1 MRKKKEARAALC
13 YNYPMSKIVTGILA
27 HVDAG
32 KTTLSEALL
41 YEAGMLRKKGRVD
54 TKDSFLDNN
63 TWERERGIT
72 IYSKVARLNLGD
84 VELILTDTPGHVD
97 FSGEMERALN
107 ICDQAILIINASDGV
122 QAHTKTVWKLLR
134 HRNIPT
140 FIFVNKTDLPGFDK
154 EKSLQNL
161 RKELSPEAL
170 DFSELHTDNF
180 YEEIATAS
188 EALLDKYME
197 TGSISDEEIA
207 DTIAACHAFP
217 VFFGSAL
224 KGDGV
229 SEFLEALKLYSRPA
243 VVKDSFAAV
252 CLKITR
258 DKAGNRLTHLKLM
271 GGSLKVK
278 DTLGDEKINE
288 IRLYSGEKYET
299 VPEVYATDIVAV
311 TGLKNSRPGSTYGNV
326 TNVTDTYIEPVL
338 TYAVKY
344 PDDVDRQAMHRYLLE
359 LEEEEPNLKVEYNE
373 GTREIY
379 VHLMGEV
386 QTEILTREIEE
397 RYNIKVSFG
406 VGNILYKETIADIV
420 EGVGHFEPLRH
431 YAEVHLKMEPLD
443 RGAGMQFDTDVSTD
457 DLALNWQRLVLTHLG
472 EREHRGVLTGSP
484 ITDMKI
490 TLVAGKAH
498 LKHTEGGDFR
508 QATYRAVRQGL
519 MMAESILLEPFYF
532 YELTV
537 PDSAVG
543 RAMTDIDRMW
553 GTAEVSEQR
562 DGISIITGKAP
573 VSTLNGYAKEVAAY
587 TKGLGTLSVSLAGY
601 EPCHNAEEVIAARA
615 YSPENDLRN
624 TPDSVFCS
632 HGAGTVIPWHEVYNY
647 MHLPL
652 MGEARDD
659 DESGAPVNAP
669 TSKERAEI
677 FVTTEEIDEIINK
690 TAYANRS
697 GRKGSYKGISEAM
710 RERRRIGGKPI
721 NPAPTSY
728 KGTPAKEK
736 YMLIDGYNV
745 VHAWAELNSI
755 AEKDM
760 GGAAGRLMDIVSNYS
775 GITGIKTILVFDAYK
790 VPGHSTEEIK
800 YHNITVVYTKTAET
814 ADRYIERYAHD
825 NGKKY
830 DIIVVTSDGVEQV
843 IIRGAGCTLMSSRDF
858 EEDCQRKS
866 DGLKSMKLPDSVRI
880 TE

>member
-41 YEAGMLRKKGRVD
+41 YEAGVLRKKGRVD

-84 VELILTDTPGHVD
+84 IELILTDTPGHVD

-229 SEFLEALKLYSRPA
+229 GGFLEALKTYSRPA
-243 VVKDSFAAV
+243 TVKDSLAAV

-271 GGSLKVK
+271 GGTLKVK

-288 IRLYSGEKYET
+288 IRLYSGEKYEA
-299 VPEVYATDIVAV
+299 VPEAHATDIVAV

-406 VGNILYKETIADIV
+406 VGNILYKETIADTV

-587 TKGLGTLSVSLAGY
+587 TKGLGALSVSLAGY

-652 MGEARDD
+652 MGEAWDD
-659 DESGAPVNAP
+659 DEPGAPVNVP

-858 EEDCQRKS
+858 EEDCRRKS
-866 DGLKSMKLPDSVRI
+866 DELKNMKLPDSVRI

>member
-1 MRKKKEARAALC
+1 
-13 YNYPMSKIVTGILA
+13 
-27 HVDAG
+27 
-32 KTTLSEALL
+32 
-41 YEAGMLRKKGRVD
+41 
-54 TKDSFLDNN
+54 
-63 TWERERGIT
+63 IT
-72 IYSKVARLNLGD
+72 IFSKVARLSLGD
-84 VELILTDTPGHVD
+84 LELILTDTPGHVD

-134 HRNIPT
+134 ARRIPT
-140 FIFVNKTDLPGFDK
+140 FIFVNKTDLPGFDRDRLL
-154 EKSLQNL
+154 SNL
-161 RKELSPEAL
+161 KKELSPEAT
-170 DFSELHTDNF
+170 DFAGMHTEQF
-180 YEEIATAS
+180 YEEVATAS
-188 EALLDKYME
+188 EELLDSYME
-197 TGSISDEEIA
+197 KGSLTDAEIA
-207 DTIAACHAFP
+207 GAIGNSRVFP

-229 SEFLEALKLYSRPA
+229 GAFLEALKTYSHSPA
-243 VVKDSFAAV
+243 TGDSFGAV

-258 DKAGNRLTHLKLM
+258 DKAGNRLTHLKLT

-278 DTLGDEKINE
+278 DVLEEEKINE
-288 IRLYSGEKYET
+288 IRLYSGEKYEA
-299 VPEVYATDIVAV
+299 VNEVRATDICAV
-311 TGLKNSRPGSTYGNV
+311 TGLKNSRPGHTYGNV
-326 TNVTDTYIEPVL
+326 TNVTDTVIEPVL

-344 PDDVDRQAMHRYLLE
+344 PDDVDRTTMHRILTE
-359 LEEEEPNLKVEYNE
+359 LEEEEPNLKVEYSE
-373 GTREIY
+373 ATREIY

-406 VGNILYKETIADIV
+406 VGNILYKETIENTV

-431 YAEVHLKMEPLD
+431 YAEVHLKMEPLY
-443 RGAGMQFDTDVSTD
+443 RGAGLQFETDVSTD
-457 DLALNWQRLVLTHLG
+457 DLALNWQRLILTHLQ
-472 EREHRGVLTGSP
+472 EKEHRGVLTGSP
-484 ITDMKI
+484 ITDIKI

-519 MMAESILLEPFYF
+519 MMAESTLLEPFYF

-537 PDSAVG
+537 PENAVG

-553 GTAEVSEQR
+553 GTAEISEQH
-562 DGISIITGKAP
+562 DGISVITGKAP

-601 EPCHNAEEVIAARA
+601 EPCHNALEVIEARA

-652 MGEARDD
+652 MDD
-659 DESGAPVNAP
+659 RVADADSPAPIAVP
-669 TSKERAEI
+669 TAERKEI

-697 GRKGSYKGISEAM
+697 GRQGSFKGISESM
-710 RERRRIGGKPI
+710 REKRRIGGKPI
-721 NPAPTSY
+721 NPTTTSKKAAP
-728 KGTPAKEK
+728 PKEK

-745 VHAWAELNSI
+745 VHAWEELNGI
-755 AEKDM
+755 AEKDLN
-760 GGAAGRLMDIVSNYS
+760 GAAGRLMDIVSNYS
-775 GITGIKTILVFDAYK
+775 AITGIKTILVFDAYK

-814 ADRYIERYAHD
+814 ADRYIERYAHE
-825 NGKKY
+825 NGKNY
-830 DIIVVTSDGVEQV
+830 DIVVVTSDGVEQV

-858 EEDCQRKS
+858 YEDCNRKNE
-866 DGLKSMKLPDSVRI
+866 DLKSMKLPDSVKI
-880 TE
+880 SED

>member
-1 MRKKKEARAALC
+1 
-13 YNYPMSKIVTGILA
+13 
-27 HVDAG
+27 
-32 KTTLSEALL
+32 
-41 YEAGMLRKKGRVD
+41 
-54 TKDSFLDNN
+54 
-63 TWERERGIT
+63 
-72 IYSKVARLNLGD
+72 
-84 VELILTDTPGHVD
+84 
-97 FSGEMERALN
+97 
-107 ICDQAILIINASDGV
+107 
-122 QAHTKTVWKLLR
+122 
-134 HRNIPT
+134 
-140 FIFVNKTDLPGFDK
+140 
-154 EKSLQNL
+154 
-161 RKELSPEAL
+161 
-170 DFSELHTDNF
+170 
-180 YEEIATAS
+180 
-188 EALLDKYME
+188 
-197 TGSISDEEIA
+197 
-207 DTIAACHAFP
+207 
-217 VFFGSAL
+217 
-224 KGDGV
+224 
-229 SEFLEALKLYSRPA
+229 
-243 VVKDSFAAV
+243 
-252 CLKITR
+252 
-258 DKAGNRLTHLKLM
+258 
-271 GGSLKVK
+271 
-278 DTLGDEKINE
+278 
-288 IRLYSGEKYET
+288 
-299 VPEVYATDIVAV
+299 
-311 TGLKNSRPGSTYGNV
+311 
-326 TNVTDTYIEPVL
+326 
-338 TYAVKY
+338 
-344 PDDVDRQAMHRYLLE
+344 
-359 LEEEEPNLKVEYNE
+359 
-373 GTREIY
+373 
-379 VHLMGEV
+379 
-386 QTEILTREIEE
+386 
-397 RYNIKVSFG
+397 
-406 VGNILYKETIADIV
+406 
-420 EGVGHFEPLRH
+420 
-431 YAEVHLKMEPLD
+431 
-443 RGAGMQFDTDVSTD
+443 
-457 DLALNWQRLVLTHLG
+457 
-472 EREHRGVLTGSP
+472 
-484 ITDMKI
+484 
-490 TLVAGKAH
+490 
-498 LKHTEGGDFR
+498 
-508 QATYRAVRQGL
+508 
-519 MMAESILLEPFYF
+519 
-532 YELTV
+532 
-537 PDSAVG
+537 
-543 RAMTDIDRMW
+543 MTDIDRMW

-652 MGEARDD
+652 MGEARDE
-659 DESGAPVNAP
+659 DEAGAPVNAP

-721 NPAPTSY
+721 NPTPTSY

-790 VPGHSTEEIK
+790 VLGHSTEEIK

-858 EEDCQRKS
+858 EEDCKRKS
-866 DGLKSMKLPDSVRI
+866 EELKSMKLPDSVRI

>member
-1 MRKKKEARAALC
+1 MR
-13 YNYPMSKIVTGILA
+13 KIVTGILA

-41 YEAGMLRKKGRVD
+41 YEAGILKKKGRVD

-63 TWERERGIT
+63 AWERERGIT
-72 IYSKVARLNLGD
+72 IFSKVARLNLGD
-84 VELILTDTPGHVD
+84 LELILTDTPGHVD

-134 HRNIPT
+134 ARHIPT
-140 FIFVNKTDLPGFDK
+140 FIFVNKTDLPGFDRDRII
-154 EKSLQNL
+154 SNL
-161 RKELSPEAL
+161 KKELSPEAA
-170 DFSELHTDNF
+170 DFSGMHTEQF
-180 YEEIATAS
+180 YEEVATAS
-188 EALLDKYME
+188 EELLDSYME
-197 TGSISDEEIA
+197 KGNLTDAEIA
-207 DTIAACHAFP
+207 GAIGDSRVFP

-229 SEFLEALKLYSRPA
+229 GAFLEALKTYSGSPVA
-243 VVKDSFAAV
+243 GDSFGAV

-258 DKAGNRLTHLKLM
+258 DKAGNRLTHLKLT

-278 DTLGDEKINE
+278 DVLEEEKINE
-288 IRLYSGEKYET
+288 IRLYSGEKYEA
-299 VPEVYATDIVAV
+299 VNEVRAIDICAV
-311 TGLKNSRPGSTYGNV
+311 TGLKNSRPGHTYGNV
-326 TNVTDTYIEPVL
+326 TNVTDTVIEPVL

-344 PDDVDRQAMHRYLLE
+344 PDDVDRTTMHRILTE
-359 LEEEEPNLKVEYNE
+359 LEEEEPNLKVEYSE
-373 GTREIY
+373 ATREIY

-406 VGNILYKETIADIV
+406 VGNILYKETIENTV

-431 YAEVHLKMEPLD
+431 YAEVHLKMEPLY
-443 RGAGMQFDTDVSTD
+443 RGAGLQFETDVSTD
-457 DLALNWQRLVLTHLG
+457 DLALNWQRLILTHLQ
-472 EREHRGVLTGSP
+472 EKEHRGVLTGSP
-484 ITDMKI
+484 ITDIKI

-519 MMAESILLEPFYF
+519 MMAESTLLEPFYF

-537 PDSAVG
+537 PENAVG

-553 GTAEVSEQR
+553 GTAEISEQH
-562 DGISIITGKAP
+562 DGISVITGKAP

-601 EPCHNAEEVIAARA
+601 EPCHNALEVIEARA

-632 HGAGTVIPWHEVYNY
+632 HGAGTVIPWHEVYSY

-652 MGEARDD
+652 MDD
-659 DESGAPVNAP
+659 RASDSDSPVPIAAPAP
-669 TSKERAEI
+669 ERKEI

-697 GRKGSYKGISEAM
+697 GRQGSFKGISESM
-710 RERRRIGGKPI
+710 REKRRIGGKPI
-721 NPAPTSY
+721 NPTTASKKAAP
-728 KGTPAKEK
+728 PKEK

-745 VHAWAELNSI
+745 VHAWEELKGI
-755 AEKDM
+755 AEKDLN
-760 GGAAGRLMDIVSNYS
+760 GAAGRLMDIVSNYS
-775 GITGIKTILVFDAYK
+775 AITGIKTILVFDAYK

-814 ADRYIERYAHD
+814 ADRYIERYAHE
-825 NGKKY
+825 NGKNY
-830 DIIVVTSDGVEQV
+830 DIVVVTSDGVEQV

-858 EEDCQRKS
+858 YEDCSRKNE
-866 DGLKSMKLPDSVRI
+866 DLKSMKLPDSVKI
-880 TE
+880 SED

>member
-1 MRKKKEARAALC
+1 MR
-13 YNYPMSKIVTGILA
+13 KIVTGILA

-41 YEAGMLRKKGRVD
+41 YEAGILKKKGRVD

-63 TWERERGIT
+63 AWERERGIT
-72 IYSKVARLNLGD
+72 IFSKVARLSLGD
-84 VELILTDTPGHVD
+84 LELVLTDTPGHVD

-134 HRNIPT
+134 ARRIPT
-140 FIFVNKTDLPGFDK
+140 FIFVNKTDLPGFDRDRLL
-154 EKSLQNL
+154 SNL
-161 RKELSPEAL
+161 KKELSPEAT
-170 DFSELHTDNF
+170 DFSGMHTEQF
-180 YEEIATAS
+180 YEEVATAS
-188 EALLDKYME
+188 EELLDSYME
-197 TGSISDEEIA
+197 KGKLTDAEIA
-207 DTIAACHAFP
+207 GAIGDSGVFP

-229 SEFLEALKLYSRPA
+229 GAFLEALKTYSYSPA
-243 VVKDSFAAV
+243 TGDSFGAV

-258 DKAGNRLTHLKLM
+258 DKAGNRLTHLKLT

-278 DTLGDEKINE
+278 DVLDEEKINE
-288 IRLYSGEKYET
+288 IRLYSGEKYEA
-299 VPEVYATDIVAV
+299 VNEVRATDICAV
-311 TGLKNSRPGSTYGNV
+311 TGLKNSRPGHTYGNV
-326 TNVTDTYIEPVL
+326 TNVTDTVIEPVL

-344 PDDVDRQAMHRYLLE
+344 PDDVDRTTMHRILTE
-359 LEEEEPNLKVEYNE
+359 LEEEEPNLKVEYSE
-373 GTREIY
+373 ATREIY

-406 VGNILYKETIADIV
+406 VGNILYKETIENTV

-431 YAEVHLKMEPLD
+431 YAEVHLKMEPLY
-443 RGAGMQFDTDVSTD
+443 RGAGLQFETDVSTD
-457 DLALNWQRLVLTHLG
+457 DLALNWQRLILTHLQ
-472 EREHRGVLTGSP
+472 EKEHRGVLTGSP
-484 ITDMKI
+484 ITDIKI

-519 MMAESILLEPFYF
+519 MMAESTLLEPFYF

-537 PDSAVG
+537 PENAVG

-553 GTAEVSEQR
+553 GTAEISEQH
-562 DGISIITGKAP
+562 DGISVITGKAP

-601 EPCHNAEEVIAARA
+601 EPCHNALEVIEARA

-652 MGEARDD
+652 MDD
-659 DESGAPVNAP
+659 RVADADSPVPIAVP
-669 TSKERAEI
+669 TAERKEI

-697 GRKGSYKGISEAM
+697 GRQGSFKGISESM
-710 RERRRIGGKPI
+710 REKRRIGGKPI
-721 NPAPTSY
+721 NPTTTSKKAAP
-728 KGTPAKEK
+728 PKEK

-745 VHAWAELNSI
+745 VHAWEELNGI
-755 AEKDM
+755 AEKDLN
-760 GGAAGRLMDIVSNYS
+760 GAAGRLMDIVSNYS
-775 GITGIKTILVFDAYK
+775 AITGIKTILVFDAYK

-814 ADRYIERYAHD
+814 ADRYIERYAHE
-825 NGKKY
+825 NGKNY
-830 DIIVVTSDGVEQV
+830 DIVVVTSDGVEQV

-858 EEDCQRKS
+858 YEDCNRKS
-866 DGLKSMKLPDSVRI
+866 EDLKSMKLPDSVKI
-880 TE
+880 SEY

>member
-1 MRKKKEARAALC
+1 MR
-13 YNYPMSKIVTGILA
+13 KIVTGILA

-41 YEAGMLRKKGRVD
+41 YEAGILKKKGRVD

-63 TWERERGIT
+63 AWERERGIT
-72 IYSKVARLNLGD
+72 IFSKVARLNLGD
-84 VELILTDTPGHVD
+84 LELILTDTPGHVD

-134 HRNIPT
+134 ARHIPT
-140 FIFVNKTDLPGFDK
+140 FIFVNKTDLPGFDRDRIL
-154 EKSLQNL
+154 SNL
-161 RKELSPEAL
+161 KKELSPEAA
-170 DFSELHTDNF
+170 DFSGMHTEQF
-180 YEEIATAS
+180 YEEVAIAS
-188 EALLDKYME
+188 EELLDSYME
-197 TGSISDEEIA
+197 KGNLTDAEIA
-207 DTIAACHAFP
+207 GAIGDSRVFP

-229 SEFLEALKLYSRPA
+229 GAFLEALKTYSGSP
-243 VVKDSFAAV
+243 VTGDSFGAV
-252 CLKITR
+252 CLKVTR
-258 DKAGNRLTHLKLM
+258 DKAGNRLTHLKLT

-278 DTLGDEKINE
+278 DVLEEEKINE
-288 IRLYSGEKYET
+288 IRLYSGEKYEA
-299 VPEVYATDIVAV
+299 VNEVRAIDICAV
-311 TGLKNSRPGSTYGNV
+311 TGLKNSRPGHTYGNV
-326 TNVTDTYIEPVL
+326 TNVTDTIIEPVL

-344 PDDVDRQAMHRYLLE
+344 PDDVDRTTMHRILTE
-359 LEEEEPNLKVEYNE
+359 LEEEEPNLKVEYSE
-373 GTREIY
+373 ATREIY
-379 VHLMGEV
+379 IHLMGEV

-406 VGNILYKETIADIV
+406 VGNILYKETIENTV

-431 YAEVHLKMEPLD
+431 YAEVHLKMEPLY
-443 RGAGMQFDTDVSTD
+443 RGAGLQFETDVSTD
-457 DLALNWQRLVLTHLG
+457 DLALNWQRLILTHLQ
-472 EREHRGVLTGSP
+472 EKEHRGVLTGSP
-484 ITDMKI
+484 IMDIKI

-519 MMAESILLEPFYF
+519 MMAESTLLEPFYF

-537 PDSAVG
+537 PENAVG

-553 GTAEVSEQR
+553 GTAEISEQH
-562 DGISIITGKAP
+562 DGISVITGKAP

-601 EPCHNAEEVIAARA
+601 EPCHNALEVIEARA

-632 HGAGTVIPWHEVYNY
+632 HGAGTVIPWHEVYSY

-652 MGEARDD
+652 MDD
-659 DESGAPVNAP
+659 RATDSHSPVPIAAPAP
-669 TSKERAEI
+669 ERKEI

-697 GRKGSYKGISEAM
+697 GRQGSFKGISESM
-710 RERRRIGGKPI
+710 REKRRIGGKPI
-721 NPAPTSY
+721 NPTTASKKAASP
-728 KGTPAKEK
+728 KEK

-745 VHAWAELNSI
+745 VHAWEELKGI
-755 AEKDM
+755 AEKDLN
-760 GGAAGRLMDIVSNYS
+760 GAAGRLMDIVSNYS
-775 GITGIKTILVFDAYK
+775 AITGIKTILVFDAYK
-790 VPGHSTEEIK
+790 VPGHNTEEIK

-814 ADRYIERYAHD
+814 ADRYIERYAHE
-825 NGKKY
+825 NGKNY
-830 DIIVVTSDGVEQV
+830 DIVVVTSDGVEQV

-858 EEDCQRKS
+858 YEDCSRKNE
-866 DGLKSMKLPDSVRI
+866 DLKSMKLPDSVKI
-880 TE
+880 SED

>member
-1 MRKKKEARAALC
+1 MR
-13 YNYPMSKIVTGILA
+13 KIVTGILA

-41 YEAGMLRKKGRVD
+41 YEAGILKKKGRVD

-63 TWERERGIT
+63 AWERERGIT
-72 IYSKVARLNLGD
+72 IFSKVARLSLGD
-84 VELILTDTPGHVD
+84 LELILTDTPGHVD

-134 HRNIPT
+134 ARRIPT
-140 FIFVNKTDLPGFDK
+140 FIFVNKTDLPGFDRDRLL
-154 EKSLQNL
+154 SNL
-161 RKELSPEAL
+161 KKELSPEAT
-170 DFSELHTDNF
+170 DFAGMHTEQF
-180 YEEIATAS
+180 YEEVATAS
-188 EALLDKYME
+188 EELLDSYME
-197 TGSISDEEIA
+197 KGSLTDAEIA
-207 DTIAACHAFP
+207 GAIGNSRVFP

-229 SEFLEALKLYSRPA
+229 GAFLEALKTYSHSPA
-243 VVKDSFAAV
+243 TGDSFGAV

-258 DKAGNRLTHLKLM
+258 DKAGNRLTHLKLT

-278 DTLGDEKINE
+278 DVLEEEKINE
-288 IRLYSGEKYET
+288 IRLYSGEKYEA
-299 VPEVYATDIVAV
+299 VNEVRATDICAV
-311 TGLKNSRPGSTYGNV
+311 TGLKNSRPGHTYGNV
-326 TNVTDTYIEPVL
+326 TNVTDTVIEPVL

-344 PDDVDRQAMHRYLLE
+344 PDDVDRTTMHRILTE
-359 LEEEEPNLKVEYNE
+359 LEEEEPNLKVEYSE
-373 GTREIY
+373 ATREIY

-406 VGNILYKETIADIV
+406 VGNILYKETIENTV

-431 YAEVHLKMEPLD
+431 YAEVHLKMEPLY
-443 RGAGMQFDTDVSTD
+443 RGAGLQFETDVSTD
-457 DLALNWQRLVLTHLG
+457 DLALNWQRLILTHLQ
-472 EREHRGVLTGSP
+472 EKEHRGVLTGSP
-484 ITDMKI
+484 ITDIKI

-519 MMAESILLEPFYF
+519 MMAESTLLEPFYF

-537 PDSAVG
+537 PENAVG

-553 GTAEVSEQR
+553 GTAEISEQH
-562 DGISIITGKAP
+562 DGISVITGKAP

-601 EPCHNAEEVIAARA
+601 EPCHNALEVIEARA

-652 MGEARDD
+652 MDD
-659 DESGAPVNAP
+659 RVADADSPAPIAVP
-669 TSKERAEI
+669 TAERKEI

-697 GRKGSYKGISEAM
+697 GRQGSFKGISESM
-710 RERRRIGGKPI
+710 REKRRIGGKPI
-721 NPAPTSY
+721 NPTTTSKKAAP
-728 KGTPAKEK
+728 PKEK

-745 VHAWAELNSI
+745 VHAWEELNGI
-755 AEKDM
+755 AEKDLN
-760 GGAAGRLMDIVSNYS
+760 GAAGRLMDIVSNYS
-775 GITGIKTILVFDAYK
+775 AITGIKTILVFDAYK

-814 ADRYIERYAHD
+814 ADRYIERYAHE
-825 NGKKY
+825 NGKNY
-830 DIIVVTSDGVEQV
+830 DIVVVTSDGVEQV

-858 EEDCQRKS
+858 YEDCNRKNE
-866 DGLKSMKLPDSVRI
+866 DLKSMKLPDSVKI
-880 TE
+880 SED

>member
-1 MRKKKEARAALC
+1 MKEAPTLLC
-13 YNYPMSKIVTGILA
+13 YNRPMRKIVTGILA

-41 YEAGMLRKKGRVD
+41 YEAGILKKKGRVD

-63 TWERERGIT
+63 AWERERGIT
-72 IYSKVARLNLGD
+72 IFSKIARLNLGD
-84 VELILTDTPGHVD
+84 LELILTDTPGHVD

-134 HRNIPT
+134 RRNIPT
-140 FIFVNKTDLPGFDK
+140 FIFVNKTDLPGFDR
-154 EKSLQNL
+154 EKSLYNL
-161 RKELSPEAL
+161 KKELSKETI
-170 DFSELHTDNF
+170 DFTDIHSDNF
-180 YEEIATAS
+180 CEEIATAS
-188 EALLDKYME
+188 EELLDKYME
-197 TGSISDEEIA
+197 SGEISDEEIA
-207 DTIAACHAFP
+207 DTIANCHVFP

-224 KGDGV
+224 KGEGV
-229 SEFLEALKLYSRPA
+229 AEFLEALKTYSRPEPP
-243 VVKDSFAAV
+243 KDVFSAV

-258 DKAGNRLTHLKLM
+258 DKAGNRLTHLKLT
-271 GGSLKVK
+271 GGRLKVK
-278 DTLGDEKINE
+278 DVLDEEKVNE
-288 IRLYSGEKYET
+288 IRLYSGEKYEA
-299 VPEVYATDIVAV
+299 VSEAAATDIVAV

-326 TNVTDTYIEPVL
+326 TNVTETIIEPVL

-359 LEEEEPNLKVEYNE
+359 LEEEEPNLKVEYSE
-373 GTREIY
+373 ATREIY

-406 VGNILYKETIADIV
+406 VGNILYKETILNTV

-443 RGAGMQFDTDVSTD
+443 RGAGLQFDTDVSTD
-457 DLALNWQRLVLTHLG
+457 DLALNWQRLILTHLG
-472 EREHRGVLTGSP
+472 EKEHRGVLTGSP
-484 ITDMKI
+484 VTDIKF

-519 MMAESILLEPFYF
+519 MMAESELLEPFYF

-537 PDSAVG
+537 PENAVG

-553 GTAEVSEQR
+553 GTAEISEQH
-562 DGISIITGKAP
+562 DGISVITGKAP

-601 EPCHNAEEVIAARA
+601 EPCHNALEVIEKRA

-632 HGAGTVIPWHEVYNY
+632 HGAGTVIPWNEVYNY

-652 MGEARDD
+652 MEDRDTIGD
-659 DESGAPVNAP
+659 MPAPAMQKP
-669 TSKERAEI
+669 KERTEI

-697 GRKGSYKGISEAM
+697 GRQGSFKGISESM
-710 RERRRIGGKPI
+710 REKRRIGGKPI
-721 NPAPTSY
+721 NPPATSY
-728 KGTPAKEK
+728 KAQKSKEK

-745 VHAWAELNSI
+745 VHAWDELDSI
-755 AEKDM
+755 ASRDLN
-760 GGAAGRLMDIVSNYS
+760 GAAGRLMDIVSNYS
-775 GITGIKTILVFDAYK
+775 AITGIRTILVFDAYK

-814 ADRYIERYAHD
+814 ADRYIERYAHE
-825 NGKKY
+825 NGKNY
-830 DIIVVTSDGVEQV
+830 DIVVVTSDGVEQV

-858 EEDCQRKS
+858 YEDCARRNEEM
-866 DGLKSMKLPDSVRI
+866 KSMKLPDSVRI

>member
-1 MRKKKEARAALC
+1 MR
-13 YNYPMSKIVTGILA
+13 KIVTGILA

-41 YEAGMLRKKGRVD
+41 YEAGILKKKGRVD

-63 TWERERGIT
+63 AWERERGIT
-72 IYSKVARLNLGD
+72 IFSKVARLSLGD
-84 VELILTDTPGHVD
+84 LELILTDTPGHVD

-134 HRNIPT
+134 ARRIPT
-140 FIFVNKTDLPGFDK
+140 FIYVNKTDLPGFDRDRLL
-154 EKSLQNL
+154 SNL
-161 RKELSPEAL
+161 KKELSPEAT
-170 DFSELHTDNF
+170 DFSGMHTEQF
-180 YEEIATAS
+180 YEEVATAS
-188 EALLDKYME
+188 EELLDSYME
-197 TGSISDEEIA
+197 KGKLTDAEIA
-207 DTIAACHAFP
+207 GAIGDSGVFP

-229 SEFLEALKLYSRPA
+229 GAFLEALKTYSYSPA
-243 VVKDSFAAV
+243 TGDSFGAV

-258 DKAGNRLTHLKLM
+258 DKAGNRLTHLKLT

-278 DTLGDEKINE
+278 DVLDEEKINE
-288 IRLYSGEKYET
+288 IRLYSGEKYEA
-299 VPEVYATDIVAV
+299 VNEVRATDICAV
-311 TGLKNSRPGSTYGNV
+311 TGLKNSRPGHTYGNV
-326 TNVTDTYIEPVL
+326 TNVTDTVIEPVL

-344 PDDVDRQAMHRYLLE
+344 PDDVDRTTMHRILTE
-359 LEEEEPNLKVEYNE
+359 LEEEEPNLKVEYSE
-373 GTREIY
+373 ATREIY

-406 VGNILYKETIADIV
+406 VGNILYKETIENTV

-431 YAEVHLKMEPLD
+431 YAEVHLKMEPLY
-443 RGAGMQFDTDVSTD
+443 RGAGLQFETDVSTD
-457 DLALNWQRLVLTHLG
+457 DLALNWQRLILTHLQ
-472 EREHRGVLTGSP
+472 EKEHRGVLTGSP
-484 ITDMKI
+484 ITDIKI
-490 TLVAGKAH
+490 TLAAGKAH

-519 MMAESILLEPFYF
+519 MMAESTLLEPFYF

-537 PDSAVG
+537 PENAVG

-553 GTAEVSEQR
+553 GTAEISEQH
-562 DGISIITGKAP
+562 DGISVITGKAP

-601 EPCHNAEEVIAARA
+601 EPCHNALEVIEARA

-652 MGEARDD
+652 MDD
-659 DESGAPVNAP
+659 RVADADSPAPIAVP
-669 TSKERAEI
+669 TAERKEI

-697 GRKGSYKGISEAM
+697 GRQGSFKGISESM
-710 RERRRIGGKPI
+710 REKRRIGGKPI
-721 NPAPTSY
+721 NPTTTSKKAAP
-728 KGTPAKEK
+728 PKEK

-745 VHAWAELNSI
+745 VHAWEELNGI
-755 AEKDM
+755 AEKDLN
-760 GGAAGRLMDIVSNYS
+760 GAAGRLMDIVSNYS
-775 GITGIKTILVFDAYK
+775 AITGIKTILVFDAYK

-814 ADRYIERYAHD
+814 ADRYIERYAHE
-825 NGKKY
+825 NGKNY
-830 DIIVVTSDGVEQV
+830 DIVVVTSDGVEQV

-858 EEDCQRKS
+858 YEDCNRKS
-866 DGLKSMKLPDSVRI
+866 EDLKSMKLPDSVKI
-880 TE
+880 SED

>member
-1 MRKKKEARAALC
+1 MR
-13 YNYPMSKIVTGILA
+13 KIVTGILA

-41 YEAGMLRKKGRVD
+41 YEAGILKKKGRVD

-63 TWERERGIT
+63 AWERERGIT
-72 IYSKVARLNLGD
+72 IFSKVARLSLGD
-84 VELILTDTPGHVD
+84 LELILTDTPGHVD

-134 HRNIPT
+134 ARRIPT
-140 FIFVNKTDLPGFDK
+140 FIFVNKTDLPGFDRDR
-154 EKSLQNL
+154 LLNNL
-161 RKELSPEAL
+161 KKELSPEAT
-170 DFSELHTDNF
+170 DFSGMHTEQF
-180 YEEIATAS
+180 YEEVATAS
-188 EALLDKYME
+188 EELLDSYME
-197 TGSISDEEIA
+197 KGNLTDAEIA
-207 DTIAACHAFP
+207 GAIGDSRVFP

-229 SEFLEALKLYSRPA
+229 GAFLEALKTYSYSPA
-243 VVKDSFAAV
+243 TGNSFGAV

-258 DKAGNRLTHLKLM
+258 DKAGNRLTHLKLT

-278 DTLGDEKINE
+278 DVLDEEKINE
-288 IRLYSGEKYET
+288 IRLYSGEKYEA
-299 VPEVYATDIVAV
+299 VNEVRATDICAV
-311 TGLKNSRPGSTYGNV
+311 TGLKNSRPGHTYGNV
-326 TNVTDTYIEPVL
+326 TNVTDTVIEPVL

-344 PDDVDRQAMHRYLLE
+344 PDDVDCTTMHRILTE
-359 LEEEEPNLKVEYNE
+359 LEEEEPNLKVEYSE
-373 GTREIY
+373 ATREIY

-406 VGNILYKETIADIV
+406 VGNILYKETIENTV

-431 YAEVHLKMEPLD
+431 YAEVHLKMEPLY
-443 RGAGMQFDTDVSTD
+443 RGAGLQFETDVSTD
-457 DLALNWQRLVLTHLG
+457 DLALNWQRLILTHLQ
-472 EREHRGVLTGSP
+472 EKEHRGVLTGSP
-484 ITDMKI
+484 ITDIKI

-519 MMAESILLEPFYF
+519 MMAESTLLEPFYF

-537 PDSAVG
+537 PENAVG

-553 GTAEVSEQR
+553 GTAEISEQH
-562 DGISIITGKAP
+562 DGISVITGKAP

-601 EPCHNAEEVIAARA
+601 EPCHNALEVIEARA

-652 MGEARDD
+652 IDD
-659 DESGAPVNAP
+659 RVADTDSPAPIAAP
-669 TSKERAEI
+669 TAERKEI

-697 GRKGSYKGISEAM
+697 GRQGSFKGISESM
-710 RERRRIGGKPI
+710 REKRRIGGKPI
-721 NPAPTSY
+721 NPTTASKKAAP
-728 KGTPAKEK
+728 PKEK

-745 VHAWAELNSI
+745 VHAWEELNGI
-755 AEKDM
+755 AEKDLN
-760 GGAAGRLMDIVSNYS
+760 GAAGRLMDIVSNYS
-775 GITGIKTILVFDAYK
+775 AITGIKTILVFDAYK

-814 ADRYIERYAHD
+814 ADRYIERYAHE
-825 NGKKY
+825 NGKNY
-830 DIIVVTSDGVEQV
+830 DIVVVTSDGVEQV

-858 EEDCQRKS
+858 YEDCNRKNE
-866 DGLKSMKLPDSVRI
+866 DLKSMKLPDSVKI
-880 TE
+880 SQD

>member
-1 MRKKKEARAALC
+1 MR
-13 YNYPMSKIVTGILA
+13 KIVTGILA

-41 YEAGMLRKKGRVD
+41 YEAGILKKKGRVD

-63 TWERERGIT
+63 AWERERGIT
-72 IYSKVARLNLGD
+72 IFSKVARLSLGD
-84 VELILTDTPGHVD
+84 LELILTDTPGHVD

-134 HRNIPT
+134 ARRIPT
-140 FIFVNKTDLPGFDK
+140 FIYVNKTDLPGFDRDRLL
-154 EKSLQNL
+154 SNL
-161 RKELSPEAL
+161 KKELSPEAT
-170 DFSELHTDNF
+170 DFSGMHTEQF
-180 YEEIATAS
+180 YEEVATAS
-188 EALLDKYME
+188 EELLDSYME
-197 TGSISDEEIA
+197 KGKLTDAEIA
-207 DTIAACHAFP
+207 GAIGDSGVFP

-229 SEFLEALKLYSRPA
+229 GAFLEALKTYSYSPA
-243 VVKDSFAAV
+243 TGDSFGAV

-258 DKAGNRLTHLKLM
+258 DKAGNRLTHLKLT

-278 DTLGDEKINE
+278 DVLDEEKINE
-288 IRLYSGEKYET
+288 IRLYSGEKYEA
-299 VPEVYATDIVAV
+299 VNEVRATDICAV
-311 TGLKNSRPGSTYGNV
+311 TGLKNSRPGHTYGNV
-326 TNVTDTYIEPVL
+326 TNVTDTVIEPVL

-344 PDDVDRQAMHRYLLE
+344 PDDVDRTTMHRILTE
-359 LEEEEPNLKVEYNE
+359 LEEEEPNLKVEYSE
-373 GTREIY
+373 ATREIY

-406 VGNILYKETIADIV
+406 VGNILYKETIENTV

-431 YAEVHLKMEPLD
+431 YAEVHLKMEPLY
-443 RGAGMQFDTDVSTD
+443 RGAGLQFETDVSTD
-457 DLALNWQRLVLTHLG
+457 DLALNWQRLILTHLQ
-472 EREHRGVLTGSP
+472 EKEHRGVLTGSP
-484 ITDMKI
+484 ITDIKI

-519 MMAESILLEPFYF
+519 MMAESTLLEPFYF

-537 PDSAVG
+537 PENAVG

-553 GTAEVSEQR
+553 GTAEISEQH
-562 DGISIITGKAP
+562 DGISVITGKAP

-601 EPCHNAEEVIAARA
+601 EPCHNALEVIEARA

-652 MGEARDD
+652 MDD
-659 DESGAPVNAP
+659 RVADADSPAPIAVP
-669 TSKERAEI
+669 TAERKEI

-697 GRKGSYKGISEAM
+697 GRQGSFKGISESM
-710 RERRRIGGKPI
+710 REKRRIGGKPI
-721 NPAPTSY
+721 NPTTTSKKAAP
-728 KGTPAKEK
+728 PKEK

-745 VHAWAELNSI
+745 VHAWEELNGI
-755 AEKDM
+755 AEKDLN
-760 GGAAGRLMDIVSNYS
+760 GAAGRLMDIVSNYS
-775 GITGIKTILVFDAYK
+775 AITGIKTILVFDAYK

-814 ADRYIERYAHD
+814 ADRYIERYAHE
-825 NGKKY
+825 NGKNY
-830 DIIVVTSDGVEQV
+830 DIVVVTSDGVEQV

-858 EEDCQRKS
+858 YEDCNRKS
-866 DGLKSMKLPDSVRI
+866 EDLKSMKLPDSVKI
-880 TE
+880 SED

>member
-1 MRKKKEARAALC
+1 MR
-13 YNYPMSKIVTGILA
+13 KIVTGILA

-41 YEAGMLRKKGRVD
+41 YEAGILKKKGRVD

-63 TWERERGIT
+63 AWERERGIT
-72 IYSKVARLNLGD
+72 IFSKVARLNLGD
-84 VELILTDTPGHVD
+84 LELILTDTPGHVD
-97 FSGEMERALN
+97 FSGEMERALK
-107 ICDQAILIINASDGV
+107 ISDQAILIINASDGV

-134 HRNIPT
+134 ARHIPT
-140 FIFVNKTDLPGFDK
+140 FIFVNKTDLPGFDRDRIL
-154 EKSLQNL
+154 SNL
-161 RKELSPEAL
+161 KKELSPEAA
-170 DFSELHTDNF
+170 DFSGMHTEQF
-180 YEEIATAS
+180 YEEVATAS
-188 EALLDKYME
+188 EELLDSYME
-197 TGSISDEEIA
+197 KGNLNDAEIA
-207 DTIAACHAFP
+207 GAIGDSRVFP

-229 SEFLEALKLYSRPA
+229 GAFLEALKTYSGSP
-243 VVKDSFAAV
+243 VTGDSFGAV

-258 DKAGNRLTHLKLM
+258 DKAGSRLTHLKLT

-278 DTLGDEKINE
+278 DVLEEEKINE
-288 IRLYSGEKYET
+288 IRLYSGEKYEA
-299 VPEVYATDIVAV
+299 VNEVRAIDICAV
-311 TGLKNSRPGSTYGNV
+311 TGLKNSRPGHTYGNV
-326 TNVTDTYIEPVL
+326 TNVTDTVIEPVL

-344 PDDVDRQAMHRYLLE
+344 PDDVDRTTMHRILTE
-359 LEEEEPNLKVEYNE
+359 LEEEEPNLKVEYSE
-373 GTREIY
+373 ATREIY

-406 VGNILYKETIADIV
+406 VGNILYKETIENTV

-431 YAEVHLKMEPLD
+431 YAEVHLKMEPLY
-443 RGAGMQFDTDVSTD
+443 RGAGLQFETDVSTD
-457 DLALNWQRLVLTHLG
+457 DLALNWQRLILTHLQ
-472 EREHRGVLTGSP
+472 EKEHRGVLTGSP
-484 ITDMKI
+484 ITDIKI

-519 MMAESILLEPFYF
+519 MMAESTLLEPFYF

-537 PDSAVG
+537 PENAVG

-553 GTAEVSEQR
+553 GTAEISEQH
-562 DGISIITGKAP
+562 DGISVISGKAP

-601 EPCHNAEEVIAARA
+601 EPCHNALEVIEARA

-632 HGAGTVIPWHEVYNY
+632 HGAGTVIPWHEVYSY

-652 MGEARDD
+652 MDD
-659 DESGAPVNAP
+659 RATDSDSPVPIAAPAP
-669 TSKERAEI
+669 ERKEI

-697 GRKGSYKGISEAM
+697 GRQGSFKGISESM
-710 RERRRIGGKPI
+710 REKRRIGGKPI
-721 NPAPTSY
+721 NPTTASKKAASP
-728 KGTPAKEK
+728 KEK

-745 VHAWAELNSI
+745 VHAWEELKGI
-755 AEKDM
+755 AEKDLN
-760 GGAAGRLMDIVSNYS
+760 GAAGRLMDIVSNYS
-775 GITGIKTILVFDAYK
+775 AITGIKTILVFDAYK
-790 VPGHSTEEIK
+790 VPGHNTEEIK

-814 ADRYIERYAHD
+814 ADRYIERYAHE
-825 NGKKY
+825 NGKNY
-830 DIIVVTSDGVEQV
+830 DIVVVTSDGVEQV

-858 EEDCQRKS
+858 YEDCSRKNE
-866 DGLKSMKLPDSVRI
+866 DLKSMKLPDSVKI
-880 TE
+880 SED

>member
-1 MRKKKEARAALC
+1 MR
-13 YNYPMSKIVTGILA
+13 KIVTGILA

-41 YEAGMLRKKGRVD
+41 YEAGILKKKGRVD

-63 TWERERGIT
+63 AWERERGIT
-72 IYSKVARLNLGD
+72 IFSKVARLSLGD
-84 VELILTDTPGHVD
+84 LELILTDTPGHVD

-134 HRNIPT
+134 ARRIPT
-140 FIFVNKTDLPGFDK
+140 FIFVNKTDLPGFDRDRLL
-154 EKSLQNL
+154 SNL
-161 RKELSPEAL
+161 KKELSPEAT
-170 DFSELHTDNF
+170 DFSGMHTEQF
-180 YEEIATAS
+180 YEEVATAS
-188 EALLDKYME
+188 EELLDSYME
-197 TGSISDEEIA
+197 KGSLTDAEIA
-207 DTIAACHAFP
+207 GAIGDSRVFP

-224 KGDGV
+224 KGEGV
-229 SEFLEALKLYSRPA
+229 GAFLEALKTYSYSPA
-243 VVKDSFAAV
+243 TGDSFGAV

-258 DKAGNRLTHLKLM
+258 DKAGNRLTHLKLT

-278 DTLGDEKINE
+278 DVLDEEKINE
-288 IRLYSGEKYET
+288 IRLYSGEKYEA
-299 VPEVYATDIVAV
+299 VNEVRATDICAV
-311 TGLKNSRPGSTYGNV
+311 TGLKNSRPGHTYGNV
-326 TNVTDTYIEPVL
+326 TNVTDTVIEPVL

-344 PDDVDRQAMHRYLLE
+344 PDDVDRTTMHRILTE
-359 LEEEEPNLKVEYNE
+359 LEEEEPNLKVEYSE
-373 GTREIY
+373 ATREIY

-406 VGNILYKETIADIV
+406 VGNILYKETIENTV

-431 YAEVHLKMEPLD
+431 YAEVHLKMEPLY
-443 RGAGMQFDTDVSTD
+443 RGAGLQFETDVSTD
-457 DLALNWQRLVLTHLG
+457 DLALNWQRLILTHLQ
-472 EREHRGVLTGSP
+472 EKEHRGVLTGSP
-484 ITDMKI
+484 ITDIKI

-519 MMAESILLEPFYF
+519 MMAESTLLEPFYF

-537 PDSAVG
+537 PENAVG

-553 GTAEVSEQR
+553 GTAEISEQH
-562 DGISIITGKAP
+562 DGISVITGKAP

-601 EPCHNAEEVIAARA
+601 EPCHNALEVIEARA

-652 MGEARDD
+652 MDD
-659 DESGAPVNAP
+659 RVADTGGPAPIAAP
-669 TSKERAEI
+669 TAERKEI

-697 GRKGSYKGISEAM
+697 GRQGSFKGISESM
-710 RERRRIGGKPI
+710 REKRRIGGKPI
-721 NPAPTSY
+721 NPTTASKKAAP
-728 KGTPAKEK
+728 PKEK

-745 VHAWAELNSI
+745 VHAWEELNGI
-755 AEKDM
+755 AEKDLN
-760 GGAAGRLMDIVSNYS
+760 GAAGRLMDIVSNYS
-775 GITGIKTILVFDAYK
+775 AITGIKTILVFDAYK

-814 ADRYIERYAHD
+814 ADRYIERYAHE
-825 NGKKY
+825 NGKNY
-830 DIIVVTSDGVEQV
+830 DIVVVTSDGVEQV

-858 EEDCQRKS
+858 YEDCNRKNE
-866 DGLKSMKLPDSVRI
+866 DLKSMKLPDSVKI
-880 TE
+880 SED

>member
-1 MRKKKEARAALC
+1 MR
-13 YNYPMSKIVTGILA
+13 KIVTGILA

-41 YEAGMLRKKGRVD
+41 YEAGILKKKGRVD

-63 TWERERGIT
+63 AWERERGIT
-72 IYSKVARLNLGD
+72 IFSKVARLNLGD
-84 VELILTDTPGHVD
+84 LELILTDTPGHVD
-97 FSGEMERALN
+97 FSGEMERALK
-107 ICDQAILIINASDGV
+107 ISDQAILIINASDGV

-134 HRNIPT
+134 ARHIPT
-140 FIFVNKTDLPGFDK
+140 FIFVNKTDLPGFDRDRIL
-154 EKSLQNL
+154 SNL
-161 RKELSPEAL
+161 KKELSPEAA
-170 DFSELHTDNF
+170 DFSGMHTEQF
-180 YEEIATAS
+180 YEEVATAS
-188 EALLDKYME
+188 EELLDSYME
-197 TGSISDEEIA
+197 KGNLTDAEIA
-207 DTIAACHAFP
+207 GAIGDSRVFP

-229 SEFLEALKLYSRPA
+229 GAFLEALKTYSVSP
-243 VVKDSFAAV
+243 VTGDSFGAV

-258 DKAGNRLTHLKLM
+258 DKAGNRLTHLKLT

-278 DTLGDEKINE
+278 DVLEEEKINE
-288 IRLYSGEKYET
+288 IRLYSGEKYEA
-299 VPEVYATDIVAV
+299 VNEVRAIDICAV
-311 TGLKNSRPGSTYGNV
+311 TGLKNSRPGHTYGNV
-326 TNVTDTYIEPVL
+326 TNVTDTVIEPVL

-344 PDDVDRQAMHRYLLE
+344 PDDVDRTTMHRILTE
-359 LEEEEPNLKVEYNE
+359 LEEEEPNLKVEYSE
-373 GTREIY
+373 ATREIY

-406 VGNILYKETIADIV
+406 VGNILYKETIENTV

-431 YAEVHLKMEPLD
+431 YAEVHLKMEPLY
-443 RGAGMQFDTDVSTD
+443 RGAGLQFETDVSTD
-457 DLALNWQRLVLTHLG
+457 DLALNWQRLILTHLQ
-472 EREHRGVLTGSP
+472 EKEHRGVLTGSP
-484 ITDMKI
+484 ITDIKI

-519 MMAESILLEPFYF
+519 MMAESTLLEPFYF

-537 PDSAVG
+537 PENAVG

-553 GTAEVSEQR
+553 GTAEISEQH
-562 DGISIITGKAP
+562 DGISVITGKAP

-601 EPCHNAEEVIAARA
+601 EPCHNALEVIEARA

-652 MGEARDD
+652 MDD
-659 DESGAPVNAP
+659 RATDSDSPVPIAAPA
-669 TSKERAEI
+669 TERKEI

-697 GRKGSYKGISEAM
+697 GRQGSFKGISESM

-721 NPAPTSY
+721 NPTTASKKAASP
-728 KGTPAKEK
+728 KEK

-745 VHAWAELNSI
+745 VHAWEELKGI
-755 AEKDM
+755 AEKDLN
-760 GGAAGRLMDIVSNYS
+760 GAAGRLMDIVSNYS
-775 GITGIKTILVFDAYK
+775 AITGIKTILVFDAYK
-790 VPGHSTEEIK
+790 VPGHNTEEIK

-814 ADRYIERYAHD
+814 ADRYIERYAHE
-825 NGKKY
+825 NGKNY
-830 DIIVVTSDGVEQV
+830 DIVVVTSDGVEQV

-858 EEDCQRKS
+858 YEDCSRKNE
-866 DGLKSMKLPDSVRI
+866 DLKSMKLPDSVKI
-880 TE
+880 SED

>member
-1 MRKKKEARAALC
+1 MR
-13 YNYPMSKIVTGILA
+13 KIVTGILA

-41 YEAGMLRKKGRVD
+41 YEAGILKKKGRVD

-63 TWERERGIT
+63 AWERERGIT
-72 IYSKVARLNLGD
+72 IFSKVARLNLGD
-84 VELILTDTPGHVD
+84 LELILTDTPGHVD

-134 HRNIPT
+134 ARHIPT
-140 FIFVNKTDLPGFDK
+140 FIFVNKTDLPSFDRDRIL
-154 EKSLQNL
+154 SNL
-161 RKELSPEAL
+161 KKELSPEAA
-170 DFSELHTDNF
+170 DFSGMHTEQF
-180 YEEIATAS
+180 YEEVATAS
-188 EALLDKYME
+188 EELLESYME
-197 TGSISDEEIA
+197 KGNLTDAEIA
-207 DTIAACHAFP
+207 GAIGDSRVFP

-229 SEFLEALKLYSRPA
+229 GAFLEALKTYSGSPA
-243 VVKDSFAAV
+243 TGDSFGAV

-258 DKAGNRLTHLKLM
+258 DKAGNRLTHLKLT

-278 DTLGDEKINE
+278 DVLEEEKINE
-288 IRLYSGEKYET
+288 IRLYSGEKYEA
-299 VPEVYATDIVAV
+299 VNEVRAIDICAV
-311 TGLKNSRPGSTYGNV
+311 TGLKNSRPGHTYGNV
-326 TNVTDTYIEPVL
+326 TNVTDTVIEPVL

-344 PDDVDRQAMHRYLLE
+344 PDDVDRTTMHRILTE
-359 LEEEEPNLKVEYNE
+359 LEEEEPNLKVEYSE
-373 GTREIY
+373 ATREIY

-406 VGNILYKETIADIV
+406 VGNILYKETIENTV

-431 YAEVHLKMEPLD
+431 YAEVHLKMEPLY
-443 RGAGMQFDTDVSTD
+443 RGAGLQFETDVSTD
-457 DLALNWQRLVLTHLG
+457 DLALNWQRLILTHLQ
-472 EREHRGVLTGSP
+472 EKEHRGVLTGSP
-484 ITDMKI
+484 ITDIKI

-519 MMAESILLEPFYF
+519 MMAESTLLEPFYF

-537 PDSAVG
+537 PENAVG

-553 GTAEVSEQR
+553 GTAEISEQH
-562 DGISIITGKAP
+562 DGISVITGKAP

-601 EPCHNAEEVIAARA
+601 EPCHNALEVIEARA

-632 HGAGTVIPWHEVYNY
+632 HGAGTVIPWHEVYSY

-652 MGEARDD
+652 MDD
-659 DESGAPVNAP
+659 RTSDSDSPVPIAAPAP
-669 TSKERAEI
+669 ERKEI

-697 GRKGSYKGISEAM
+697 GRQGSFKGISESM
-710 RERRRIGGKPI
+710 REKRRIGGKPI
-721 NPAPTSY
+721 NPTTASKKAAP
-728 KGTPAKEK
+728 PKEK

-745 VHAWAELNSI
+745 VHAWEELKGI
-755 AEKDM
+755 AEKDLN
-760 GGAAGRLMDIVSNYS
+760 GAAGRLMDIVSNYS
-775 GITGIKTILVFDAYK
+775 AITGIKTILVFDAYK

-814 ADRYIERYAHD
+814 ADRYIERYAHE
-825 NGKKY
+825 NGKNY
-830 DIIVVTSDGVEQV
+830 DIVVVTSDGVEQV

-858 EEDCQRKS
+858 YEDCSRKNE
-866 DGLKSMKLPDSVRI
+866 DLKSMKLPDSVKI
-880 TE
+880 SED

>member
-1 MRKKKEARAALC
+1 MR
-13 YNYPMSKIVTGILA
+13 KIVTGILA

-41 YEAGMLRKKGRVD
+41 YEAGVLRKKGRVD

-63 TWERERGIT
+63 AWERERGIT
-72 IYSKVARLNLGD
+72 IYSKVARLKLND
-84 VELILTDTPGHVD
+84 IELILTDTPGHVD

-134 HRNIPT
+134 RRNIPT
-140 FIFVNKTDLPGFDK
+140 FIFVNKIDLPGFDR
-154 EKSLQNL
+154 EKSLNNL
-161 RKELSPEAL
+161 KKELSADTV
-170 DFSELHTDNF
+170 DFSKLHTGNF
-180 YEEIATAS
+180 YEDVATTS

-197 TGSISDEEIA
+197 AGEISDAEITEA
-207 DTIAACHAFP
+207 IASCHVFP

-229 SEFLEALKLYSRPA
+229 NDFLKALETYSKPA
-243 VVKDSFAAV
+243 TPAPMDSLSAV

-258 DKAGNRLTHLKLM
+258 DKAGNRLTHLKLT
-271 GGSLKVK
+271 GGALKVK
-278 DTLGDEKINE
+278 DTLQDEKINE
-288 IRLYSGEKYET
+288 IRLYSGEKYEAVT
-299 VPEVYATDIVAV
+299 EAHATDIVAV
-311 TGLKNSRPGSTYGNV
+311 TGLKNSRPGMTYGNV
-326 TNVTDTYIEPVL
+326 TNVTDTSIEPVL

-359 LEEEEPNLKVEYNE
+359 LEEEEPGLKVEYNE

-386 QTEILTREIEE
+386 QTEILIKEIEE
-397 RYNIKVSFG
+397 RYNIKVSMG
-406 VGNILYKETIADIV
+406 VGNIMYKETIADTV

-443 RGAGMQFDTDVSTD
+443 RGAGLQFDSDVSTD
-457 DLALNWQRLVLTHLG
+457 ELALNWQRLVLTHLG

-490 TLVAGKAH
+490 TLVAGRAH

-519 MMAESILLEPFYF
+519 MMAESVLLEPFYY

-537 PDSAVG
+537 PDNAVG

-553 GTAEVSEQR
+553 GTAEVTEQR
-562 DGISIITGKAP
+562 DGISVITGKAP
-573 VSTLNGYAKEVAAY
+573 VSTLNGYAKDVVAY

-601 EPCHNAEEVIAARA
+601 EPCHNAEEVIATRA

-632 HGAGTVIPWHEVYNY
+632 HGAGTVIPWYEVYNY

-652 MGEARDD
+652 MGEERDD
-659 DESGAPVNAP
+659 DGMVEPVN
-669 TSKERAEI
+669 TRTQDGRAEI

-728 KGTPAKEK
+728 KGTRAKEK

-745 VHAWAELNSI
+745 VHAWKELSDI
-755 AEKDM
+755 AARDM
-760 GGAAGRLMDIVSNYS
+760 GGAAGRLIDIVSNYS

-830 DIIVVTSDGVEQV
+830 DIVVVTSDGVEQV

-858 EEDCQRKS
+858 EEDCLRKS
-866 DGLKSMKLPDSVRI
+866 ESLKSMKLPDSVRI

>member
-1 MRKKKEARAALC
+1 MR
-13 YNYPMSKIVTGILA
+13 KIVTGILA

-41 YEAGMLRKKGRVD
+41 YEAGILKKKGRVD

-63 TWERERGIT
+63 AWERERGIT
-72 IYSKVARLNLGD
+72 IFSKVARLSLGD
-84 VELILTDTPGHVD
+84 LELILTDTPGHVD

-134 HRNIPT
+134 ARRIPT
-140 FIFVNKTDLPGFDK
+140 FIFVNKTDLPGFDRDTLL
-154 EKSLQNL
+154 SNL
-161 RKELSPEAL
+161 KKELSPEAT
-170 DFSELHTDNF
+170 DFSGMHTEQF
-180 YEEIATAS
+180 YEEVATAS
-188 EALLDKYME
+188 EELLDSYME
-197 TGSISDEEIA
+197 KGSLTDAEIA
-207 DTIAACHAFP
+207 GAIGDSRVFP

-229 SEFLEALKLYSRPA
+229 GAFLVALKTYSYSPA
-243 VVKDSFAAV
+243 TGDSFGAV

-258 DKAGNRLTHLKLM
+258 DKAGNRLTHLKLT

-278 DTLGDEKINE
+278 DVLDEEKINE
-288 IRLYSGEKYET
+288 IRLYSGEKYEA
-299 VPEVYATDIVAV
+299 VNEVRATDICAV
-311 TGLKNSRPGSTYGNV
+311 TGLKNSRPGHTYGNV
-326 TNVTDTYIEPVL
+326 TNVTDTVIEPVL

-344 PDDVDRQAMHRYLLE
+344 PDDVDRTTMHRILTE
-359 LEEEEPNLKVEYNE
+359 LEEEEPNLKVEYSE
-373 GTREIY
+373 ATREIY

-406 VGNILYKETIADIV
+406 VGNILYKETIENTV

-431 YAEVHLKMEPLD
+431 YAEVHLKMEPLY
-443 RGAGMQFDTDVSTD
+443 RGAGLQFETDVSTD
-457 DLALNWQRLVLTHLG
+457 DLALNWQRLILTHLQ
-472 EREHRGVLTGSP
+472 EKEHRGVLTGSP
-484 ITDMKI
+484 ITDIKI

-519 MMAESILLEPFYF
+519 MMAESTLLEPFYF

-537 PDSAVG
+537 PENAVG

-553 GTAEVSEQR
+553 GTAEISEQH
-562 DGISIITGKAP
+562 DGISVITGKAP

-601 EPCHNAEEVIAARA
+601 EPCHNALEVIEARA

-632 HGAGTVIPWHEVYNY
+632 HGAGTVIPWHEVYSY

-652 MGEARDD
+652 IDD
-659 DESGAPVNAP
+659 RVADTDSPAPIAAP
-669 TSKERAEI
+669 TAERKEI

-697 GRKGSYKGISEAM
+697 GRQGSFKGISESM
-710 RERRRIGGKPI
+710 REKRRIGGKPI
-721 NPAPTSY
+721 NPTTTSKKAAP
-728 KGTPAKEK
+728 PKEK

-745 VHAWAELNSI
+745 VHAWEELNGI
-755 AEKDM
+755 AEKDLN
-760 GGAAGRLMDIVSNYS
+760 GAAGRLMDIVSNYS
-775 GITGIKTILVFDAYK
+775 AITGIKTILVFDAYK

-814 ADRYIERYAHD
+814 ADRYIERYAHE
-825 NGKKY
+825 NGKNY
-830 DIIVVTSDGVEQV
+830 DIVVVTSDGVEQV

-858 EEDCQRKS
+858 YEDCNRKNE
-866 DGLKSMKLPDSVRI
+866 DLKSMKLPDSVKI
-880 TE
+880 SED

>member
-1 MRKKKEARAALC
+1 
-13 YNYPMSKIVTGILA
+13 
-27 HVDAG
+27 
-32 KTTLSEALL
+32 
-41 YEAGMLRKKGRVD
+41 
-54 TKDSFLDNN
+54 
-63 TWERERGIT
+63 
-72 IYSKVARLNLGD
+72 
-84 VELILTDTPGHVD
+84 
-97 FSGEMERALN
+97 
-107 ICDQAILIINASDGV
+107 
-122 QAHTKTVWKLLR
+122 
-134 HRNIPT
+134 
-140 FIFVNKTDLPGFDK
+140 
-154 EKSLQNL
+154 
-161 RKELSPEAL
+161 
-170 DFSELHTDNF
+170 
-180 YEEIATAS
+180 
-188 EALLDKYME
+188 
-197 TGSISDEEIA
+197 
-207 DTIAACHAFP
+207 
-217 VFFGSAL
+217 
-224 KGDGV
+224 
-229 SEFLEALKLYSRPA
+229 
-243 VVKDSFAAV
+243 
-252 CLKITR
+252 
-258 DKAGNRLTHLKLM
+258 
-271 GGSLKVK
+271 
-278 DTLGDEKINE
+278 
-288 IRLYSGEKYET
+288 
-299 VPEVYATDIVAV
+299 
-311 TGLKNSRPGSTYGNV
+311 
-326 TNVTDTYIEPVL
+326 
-338 TYAVKY
+338 
-344 PDDVDRQAMHRYLLE
+344 
-359 LEEEEPNLKVEYNE
+359 
-373 GTREIY
+373 
-379 VHLMGEV
+379 
-386 QTEILTREIEE
+386 
-397 RYNIKVSFG
+397 
-406 VGNILYKETIADIV
+406 
-420 EGVGHFEPLRH
+420 
-431 YAEVHLKMEPLD
+431 
-443 RGAGMQFDTDVSTD
+443 
-457 DLALNWQRLVLTHLG
+457 
-472 EREHRGVLTGSP
+472 
-484 ITDMKI
+484 
-490 TLVAGKAH
+490 
-498 LKHTEGGDFR
+498 
-508 QATYRAVRQGL
+508 

-562 DGISIITGKAP
+562 DGRSIITGKAP
-573 VSTLNGYAKEVAAY
+573 VSTPNGYAKEVAAY
-587 TKGLGTLSVSLAGY
+587 TKGLGSLSVSLAGY
-601 EPCHNAEEVIAARA
+601 EPCHNAEEVITARA

-652 MGEARDD
+652 MGEARDN

-721 NPAPTSY
+721 NPTPTSY

-858 EEDCQRKS
+858 EEDCKRKNEE
-866 DGLKSMKLPDSVRI
+866 LI
-880 TE
+880 Q

>member
-1 MRKKKEARAALC
+1 MR
-13 YNYPMSKIVTGILA
+13 KIVTGILA

-41 YEAGMLRKKGRVD
+41 YEAGILKKKGRVD

-63 TWERERGIT
+63 AWERERGIT
-72 IYSKVARLNLGD
+72 IFSKVARLNLGD
-84 VELILTDTPGHVD
+84 LELILTDTPGHVD

-134 HRNIPT
+134 ARHIPT
-140 FIFVNKTDLPGFDK
+140 FIFVNKTDLPGFDRDRLL
-154 EKSLQNL
+154 SNL
-161 RKELSPEAL
+161 KKELSPEAT
-170 DFSELHTDNF
+170 DFSGMHTEQF
-180 YEEIATAS
+180 YEEVATAS
-188 EALLDKYME
+188 EELLDSYMDK
-197 TGSISDEEIA
+197 GSLTDAEIA
-207 DTIAACHAFP
+207 KAIGDSRVFP

-229 SEFLEALKLYSRPA
+229 GAFLEALKTYSHSPA
-243 VVKDSFAAV
+243 TEDSFGAV

-258 DKAGNRLTHLKLM
+258 DKVGNRLTHLKLT

-278 DTLGDEKINE
+278 DVLEEEKINE
-288 IRLYSGEKYET
+288 IRLYSGEKYEA
-299 VPEVYATDIVAV
+299 VNEVRATDICAV
-311 TGLKNSRPGSTYGNV
+311 TGLKNSRPGHTYGNV
-326 TNVTDTYIEPVL
+326 TNVTDTVIEPVL

-344 PDDVDRQAMHRYLLE
+344 PDDVDRTTMHKILTE
-359 LEEEEPNLKVEYNE
+359 LEEEEPNLKVEYSE
-373 GTREIY
+373 ATREIY

-406 VGNILYKETIADIV
+406 VGNILYKETIENTV

-431 YAEVHLKMEPLD
+431 YAEVHLKMEPLY
-443 RGAGMQFDTDVSTD
+443 RGAGLQFETDVSTD
-457 DLALNWQRLVLTHLG
+457 DLALNWQRLILTHLQ
-472 EREHRGVLTGSP
+472 EKEHRGVLTGSP
-484 ITDMKI
+484 ITDIKI

-519 MMAESILLEPFYF
+519 MMAESTLLEPFYF

-537 PDSAVG
+537 PENAVG

-553 GTAEVSEQR
+553 GTAEISEQH
-562 DGISIITGKAP
+562 DGISVITGKAP

-601 EPCHNAEEVIAARA
+601 EPCHNALEVIEARA

-632 HGAGTVIPWHEVYNY
+632 HGAGTVIPWHEVYSY

-652 MGEARDD
+652 MDD
-659 DESGAPVNAP
+659 RVADTDSPAPIAAP
-669 TSKERAEI
+669 TAERKEI

-697 GRKGSYKGISEAM
+697 GRQGSFKGISESM
-710 RERRRIGGKPI
+710 REKRRIGGKPI
-721 NPAPTSY
+721 NPTTASKKASP
-728 KGTPAKEK
+728 PKEK

-745 VHAWAELNSI
+745 VHAWEELNGI
-755 AEKDM
+755 AEKDLN
-760 GGAAGRLMDIVSNYS
+760 GAAGRLMDIVSNYS
-775 GITGIKTILVFDAYK
+775 AITGIKTILVFDAYK

-814 ADRYIERYAHD
+814 ADRYIERYAHE
-825 NGKKY
+825 NGKNY
-830 DIIVVTSDGVEQV
+830 DIVVVTSDGVEQV

-858 EEDCQRKS
+858 YEDCNRKNE
-866 DGLKSMKLPDSVRI
+866 DLKSMKLPDSVKI
-880 TE
+880 SED

>member
-1 MRKKKEARAALC
+1 MKEDATSLC
-13 YNYPMSKIVTGILA
+13 YNRPMRKIVTGILA

-41 YEAGMLRKKGRVD
+41 YEAGVLKKKGRVD

-63 TWERERGIT
+63 AWERERGIT
-72 IYSKVARLNLGD
+72 IFSKVARLNLGD
-84 VELILTDTPGHVD
+84 LELILTDTPGHVD

-134 HRNIPT
+134 QRQIPT
-140 FIFVNKTDLPGFDK
+140 FIFVNKIDLPGFDK
-154 EKSLQNL
+154 ERLITNL
-161 RKELSPEAL
+161 KKELSPEAT
-170 DFSELHTDNF
+170 DFSDIHTEQF
-180 YEEIATAS
+180 YEEVATAS
-188 EALLDKYME
+188 ETLLESYME
-197 TGSISDEEIA
+197 KGSLTDEEIRGA
-207 DTIAACHAFP
+207 ISASKVFP

-229 SEFLEALKLYSRPA
+229 SEFLNALREYSIEAPA
-243 VVKDSFAAV
+243 TDSFGAV

-258 DKAGNRLTHLKLM
+258 DKVGNRLTHLKLT
-271 GGSLKVK
+271 GGTLKVK
-278 DTLGDEKINE
+278 DILAEEKVNE
-288 IRLYSGEKYET
+288 IRLYSGEKYEA
-299 VPEVYATDIVAV
+299 VPEAKATDIVAV
-311 TGLKNSRPGSTYGNV
+311 TGLKNSRPGMVYGSAQPAHQTV
-326 TNVTDTYIEPVL
+326 IEPVL
-338 TYAVKY
+338 TYAIKY
-344 PDDVDRQAMHRYLLE
+344 PDDVDRTTMHKILLE
-359 LEEEEPNLKVEYNE
+359 LEEEEPNLKVEYSE
-373 GTREIY
+373 ATREIY

-397 RYNIKVSFG
+397 RFNIKVSFG
-406 VGNILYKETIADIV
+406 VGNILYKETIENTV

-443 RGAGMQFDTDVSTD
+443 RGVGLQFESDVSTD
-457 DLALNWQRLVLTHLG
+457 DLALNWQRLILTHLG

-484 ITDMKI
+484 ITDIKI

-519 MMAESILLEPFYF
+519 MMAESTLLEPFYF

-537 PDSAVG
+537 PENAVG

-553 GTAEVSEQR
+553 GTAEISEQH
-562 DGISIITGKAP
+562 DGISVIIGKAP

-587 TKGLGTLSVSLAGY
+587 TKGLGTLSVSLSGY
-601 EPCHNAEEVIAARA
+601 EPCHNALEVIEKRA

-632 HGAGTVIPWHEVYNY
+632 HGAGTVIPWNEVYNY

-652 MGEARDD
+652 MGEAPADSTGD
-659 DESGAPVNAP
+659 P
-669 TSKERAEI
+669 TSGPYKPKERAEI

-697 GRKGSYKGISEAM
+697 GRQGSFKGISESM
-710 RERRRIGGKPI
+710 REKRRIGGKPI
-721 NPAPTSY
+721 NPPATAKKAAP
-728 KGTPAKEK
+728 PKEK

-745 VHAWAELNSI
+745 VHAWDELNNI
-755 AEKDM
+755 AAKDLN
-760 GGAAGRLMDIVSNYS
+760 GAAGRLMDIVSNYS
-775 GITGIKTILVFDAYK
+775 AITGIKTILVFDAYK
-790 VPGHSTEEIK
+790 VPGHSTEENK

-814 ADRYIERYAHD
+814 ADRYIERYAHE
-825 NGKKY
+825 NGKNY
-830 DIIVVTSDGVEQV
+830 DIVVVTSDGVEQV

-858 EEDCQRKS
+858 YEDCRRKN
-866 DGLKSMKLPDSVRI
+866 DDLKSMKLPDSVRI